1 MNKSE
6 KPELKLIDTSIT
18 DHHNHGTLNTLKGFN
33 TNGFTLN
40 LKFHVETPDDIKK
53 VADFFST
60 IQEREDNANE
70 QFTKH
75 TFGANLDVLFQNPII
90 AKRG

>member
-1 MNKSE
+1 MKKNE
-6 KPELKLIDTSIT
+6 KLELKLLDTTIT
-18 DHHNHGTLNTLKGFN
+18 VDDYHGTLNTLKSFN

-53 VADFFST
+53 IADFFSN

-75 TFGANLDVLFQNPII
+75 IFGANLDVLFQNPII
-90 AKRG
+90 TKRG